1 MKDVVTF
8 MQWFILVA
16 YLRSFCM
23 QERLQEIPTSSLN
36 TSGNNFYSGA
46 GEPLSALPGSEL
58 EHPSQHQNSAFVNG
72 FHAAN
77 DNRLSEV
84 WDGIQNPQIPQFHP
98 GHPQLQ
104 PELNGK
110 VVIYFTFITLHQ

>member
-1 MKDVVTF
+1 MLF
-8 MQWFILVA
+8 
-16 YLRSFCM
+16 YM
-23 QERLQEIPTSSLN
+23 QERLQEIPTSTLN
-36 TSGNNFYSGA
+36 TSGNNIYSGG

-58 EHPSQHQNSAFVNG
+58 EHPLQHQNSGFVNG

-84 WDGIQNPQIPQFHP
+84 WEGIQNPQVHHFHP
-98 GHPQLQ
+98 QGPPQLQ

-110 VVIYFTFITLHQ
+110 VVNSGIYPFSECDKLLSIV